1 MERVINYSK
10 SNLHE
15 QSEQAYRM
23 EMYERLSEI
32 ERKKMSLRAQK
43 AMRFKEK
50 EEKREKVISA
60 VKGFSIGFGSMAV
73 MIGAFI
79 VMA

>member
-50 EEKREKVISA
+50 EEK
-60 VKGFSIGFGSMAV
+60 
-73 MIGAFI
+73 
-79 VMA
+79 